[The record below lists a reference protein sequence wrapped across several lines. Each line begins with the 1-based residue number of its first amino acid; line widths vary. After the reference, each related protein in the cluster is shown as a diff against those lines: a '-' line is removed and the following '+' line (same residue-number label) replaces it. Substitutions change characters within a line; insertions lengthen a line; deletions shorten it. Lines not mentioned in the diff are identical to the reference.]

1 MKYVPGK
8 SHRYG
13 SGDRTVPGF
22 ALECAS
28 HMLYCWGHREIL
40 SASEGWQTVVVFSFF
55 SHALQHHQHQVVE
68 DLIQKH
74 QANKN
79 QAERAMVYLVGLGN
93 LGHSDSSSG
102 STCVVWLEV
111 AILHQ
116 LRASSFLRN
125 I

>member
-1 MKYVPGK
+1 
-8 SHRYG
+8 
-13 SGDRTVPGF
+13 VPGF

-40 SASEGWQTVVVFSFF
+40 SASEGWQTVVVFWFF
-55 SHALQHHQHQVVE
+55 SHALQHQVIE

-79 QAERAMVYLVGLGN
+79 QAERAMVYLVVGLGN
-93 LGHSDSSSG
+93 LGHSDSSTG
-102 STCVVWLEV
+102 STRVVWLEI